1 VDIHACYALI
11 AWSFLLDMLGS
22 VIHPNHWVLDTS
34 LLQHPAL
41 SPTTDPNWQVVAT
54 YAVLGLLLAAAGTA
68 RFVRRALQPT

>member
-1 VDIHACYALI
+1 MLCYGLM

-41 SPTTDPNWQVVAT
+41 APTTDPNWRVVAT
-54 YAVLGLLLAAAGTA
+54 CVVLGALLAAVGTA
-68 RFVRRALQPT
+68 RFVRRDLQST